1 MSVLKLQ
8 KIHHTYYQ
16 GQESLHILKGADLE
30 INPGEVVALVGASGS
45 GKTTLL
51 QIAGLLER
59 PSDGHIWVNNQDCST
74 LSEQERTLTRRKTLG
89 FVYQFHHLL
98 PEFTALENVMMPG
111 FIAGTPKKKAIL
123 DATTLLERLG
133 LSHRLNHKPKQLS
146 GGEQQR
152 VAMARALMNSPSL
165 ILADEP
171 TGNLDQDTAQK
182 VFDELL
188 SLVKETKLSALVAT
202 HDLAL
207 ANKMTRTITIQDGLL
222 KEK

>member
-1 MSVLKLQ
+1 MVVLKLD
-8 KIHHTYYQ
+8 KITRTFQQ
-16 GQESLHILKGADLE
+16 GQETLHILKGVDLL
-30 INPGEVVALVGASGS
+30 INPGEVVGLVGASGS

-51 QIAGLLER
+51 QIAGLLEK
-59 PSDGHIWVNNQDCST
+59 PSSGEVWIQSQNCSG
-74 LSEQERTLTRRKTLG
+74 LSEQERTRMRGKTLG

-111 FIAGTPKKKAIL
+111 FIAGISKTQAMQ
-123 DATTLLERLG
+123 DATTLLERLSLG
-133 LSHRLNHKPKQLS
+133 HRLHHKPKELS

-171 TGNLDQDTAQK
+171 TGNLDRDTANA
-182 VFDELL
+182 VFNELL
-188 SLVKETKLSALVAT
+188 SLVKETKLSALIAT

-207 ANKMTRTITIQDGLL
+207 AEKMTRIVSIENGLL
-222 KEK
+222 KGV

>member
-1 MSVLKLQ
+1 MSVLKLEQ
-8 KIHHTYYQ
+8 ITRTYQQ
-16 GQESLHILKGADLE
+16 GQETLHILKGVDLCIE
-30 INPGEVVALVGASGS
+30 PGEVVGLVGASGS

-51 QIAGLLER
+51 QIAGLLEK
-59 PSDGHIWVNNQDCST
+59 PSSGYVWVQSQNCST
-74 LSEQERTLTRRKTLG
+74 LSEQERTRMRRKTLG

-111 FIAGTPKKKAIL
+111 FIAGISKKQAIQ
-123 DATTLLERLG
+123 DATTLLERLSLG
-133 LSHRLNHKPKQLS
+133 HRLQHKPKELS

-171 TGNLDQDTAQK
+171 TGNLDRDTAK
-182 VFDELL
+182 AVFDELL
-188 SLVKETKLSALVAT
+188 SLVKETKLSALIAT

-207 ANKMTRTITIQDGLL
+207 AEKMTRVVSIENGLL
-222 KEK
+222 KGT

>member
-188 SLVKETKLSALVAT
+188 SLVKETKLSAFVAT